1 MVNLAASYLGLNLI
15 NPIIVASSRLTSQLD
30 GLKKS
35 EDAGAGA
42 VVLKSIFE
50 EQIESDSN
58 SMIKGMDD
66 FAVHAD
72 AYDFFTNSSK
82 DYYIDRYLELVEQAK
97 KALSIPVIA
106 SINCLRPGSWLE
118 YAHRFQEIG
127 ADALEMNMF
136 ILPSNS
142 VETGREIEQK
152 YIDLI
157 KNLKNRLVIPLA
169 LKLGTYFSGMANF
182 MKQLDDSG
190 ISGLVLFNRYY
201 KTDID
206 IENLNF
212 RAGKIISVKEE
223 SAVPLQ
229 WTALMSGELSCD
241 ICGNTGIYSGET
253 IIKFLLAGASAI
265 QICSSIMTEGYTVI
279 GKMKETIENWMES
292 KNYTSINDF
301 SGILCQE
308 THDDPEIWERSQYVK
323 AVCGIS

>member
-182 MKQLDDSG
+182 MKQ
-190 ISGLVLFNRYY
+190 
-201 KTDID
+201 
-206 IENLNF
+206 
-212 RAGKIISVKEE
+212 
-223 SAVPLQ
+223 
-229 WTALMSGELSCD
+229 
-241 ICGNTGIYSGET
+241 
-253 IIKFLLAGASAI
+253 
-265 QICSSIMTEGYTVI
+265 
-279 GKMKETIENWMES
+279 
-292 KNYTSINDF
+292 
-301 SGILCQE
+301 IL
-308 THDDPEIWERSQYVK
+308 I
-323 AVCGIS
+323 